1 MSERLFMPITAMAL
15 LVSLS
20 SCGLVKLPFKVAGAV
35 VEGTAKVGKKAYD
48 KSADALTKSDE
59 EKAKE
64 AKEKEKKEAKE
75 KAEQQ
80 KKDAANPPANLPGN
94 PVPPAVPQETTPS
107 NDYLPPLPGTDQP
120 LPDDAPVPYQ
130 GQ

>member
-1 MSERLFMPITAMAL
+1 MSDRPCLQITAVVMIAAL
-15 LVSLS
+15 P
-20 SCGLVKLPFKVAGAV
+20 SCGLVKAPFKVAGAV

-48 KSADALTKSDE
+48 KSAGAFKKSDE
-59 EKAKE
+59 EKAAE
-64 AKEKEKKEAKE
+64 AKEKEEKKAKE

-80 KKDAANPPANLPGN
+80 KKDAANAPAN
-94 PVPPAVPQETTPS
+94 PVAPAGPEGTMPS
-107 NDYLPPLPGTDQP
+107 DDYLPPLPGTGQP